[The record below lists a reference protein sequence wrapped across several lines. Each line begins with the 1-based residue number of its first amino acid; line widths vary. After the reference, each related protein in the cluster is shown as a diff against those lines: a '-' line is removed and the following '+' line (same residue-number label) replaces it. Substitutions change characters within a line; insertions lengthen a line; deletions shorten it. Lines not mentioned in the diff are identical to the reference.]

1 MPYFDIATTQN
12 LTDASKKQLQQEMG
26 RIIELVPGKSERW
39 LMVQLHD
46 EVCLSFAG
54 SADAPAAVITLKT
67 FGELMAEQYDMLTTE
82 ICQCVGTLLQTN
94 PDRIYVI
101 YEPITHWGWNGSNF

>member
-1 MPYFDIATTQN
+1 MPYFHIATTQK
-12 LTDASKKQLQQEMG
+12 LTDASKRQLQQEMG
-26 RIIELVPGKSERW
+26 RIIEMVPGKSESW

-46 EVCLSFAG
+46 EACLSFAG
-54 SADAPAAVITLKT
+54 TVAPAAVVTLKT
-67 FGELMAEQYDMLTTE
+67 FGELVPEQYDMLTAE
-82 ICQCVGTLLQTN
+82 LCPRISVLLQTD

>member
-1 MPYFDIATTQN
+1 MPYFDIATTQK

-46 EVCLSFAG
+46 EVC
-54 SADAPAAVITLKT
+54 
-67 FGELMAEQYDMLTTE
+67 
-82 ICQCVGTLLQTN
+82 
-94 PDRIYVI
+94 
-101 YEPITHWGWNGSNF
+101 H